1 MSIRVVAIDLDGTL
15 LNSQS
20 EMSPANRQ
28 ALVAA
33 AEQGVQF
40 IVVTGRRFHSARPI
54 VQQIPFPVTL
64 ISSNG
69 ALIGSSSGEVV
80 RRDFLPRE
88 TALQVLEIA
97 GEYRTHA
104 VAIFDVAGRG
114 QVVMQIGAAPEGP
127 LSWYLKKYPEFLA
140 LVPELEAAL
149 DTDPVQ
155 IMFGGPPGR
164 MEPIEPLLRASRV
177 GARVHLT
184 WTKYFSRN
192 MSILDVMNRGCSKGG
207 ALKFWAQRCGIHPS
221 EIMAIGDNY
230 NDLEMLQFSGRPVL
244 MGNCTPGLGQSDWPL
259 TLSNDQD
266 GVAAALHS
274 YVLSNSE

>member
-1 MSIRVVAIDLDGTL
+1 MPIRVVAIDLDGTL

-20 EMSPANRQ
+20 EMSLANRQ

-33 AEQGVQF
+33 ADRGIQF
-40 IVVTGRRFHSARPI
+40 IVVTGRRFHSAQPVVR
-54 VQQIPFPVTL
+54 QIPFPVTL

-69 ALIGSSSGEVV
+69 AIIGSSSGEIM
-80 RRDFLPRE
+80 RRDFLPRV

-97 GEYRTHA
+97 RKYRTHA
-104 VAIFDVAGRG
+104 VAIFDVSGRG

-127 LSWYLKKYPEFLA
+127 LSWYLKRYPEFLA
-140 LVPELEAAL
+140 LVPQLETAI
-149 DTDPVQ
+149 DSDPVQ
-155 IMFGGPPGR
+155 IMFGGPPGQ
-164 MEPIEPLLRASRV
+164 MEPIETLLRASR
-177 GARVHLT
+177 AAASVHLT

-207 ALKFWAQRCGIHPS
+207 ALKFWAERCGIHPN

-230 NDLEMLQFSGRPVL
+230 NDLEMLQYSGRPVL
-244 MGNCTPGLGQSDWPL
+244 MGNCTPGLAQDGWPL

-274 YVLSNSE
+274 YVLSNGG

>member
-1 MSIRVVAIDLDGTL
+1 MTIRLVAIDLDGTL

-20 EMSPANRQ
+20 ELSQANRR

-33 AEQGVQF
+33 SERGVQF

-54 VQQIPFPVTL
+54 VEQIPFPVTL

-69 ALIGSSSGEVV
+69 AHIGSSSGEVI

-97 GEYRTHA
+97 REYRPHA
-104 VAIFDVAGRG
+104 VAIFDVAERG
-114 QVVMQIGAAPEGP
+114 QVVMQTGASPEGP

-140 LVPELEAAL
+140 LVPELKAAL
-149 DTDPVQ
+149 HTDPVQ
-155 IMFGGPPGR
+155 IMFGGPPGE
-164 MEPIEPLLRASRV
+164 MEPIETLLHASRV
-177 GARVHLT
+177 GASVHLT

-207 ALKFWAQRCGIHPS
+207 ALKFWAERNGIHPS

-230 NDLEMLQFSGRPVL
+230 NDLEMLHFSGCPVL
-244 MGNCTPGLGQSDWPL
+244 MGNCTPGLAQGDWPL

-274 YVLSNSE
+274 YVLSSRE